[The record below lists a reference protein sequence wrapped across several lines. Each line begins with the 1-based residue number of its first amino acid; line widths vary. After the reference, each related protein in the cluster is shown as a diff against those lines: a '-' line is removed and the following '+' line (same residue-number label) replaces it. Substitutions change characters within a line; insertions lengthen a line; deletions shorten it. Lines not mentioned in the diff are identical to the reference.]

1 MEMEEAFLFDK
12 SLVICQN
19 KGKTE
24 LFGAEDEYSF
34 WIRFPMNTLKVLLI
48 ICLTTGLAYNFFSIW
63 MQDAIF
69 KIPIL
74 NSCQVEDPDPE
85 SQYFVVSAPASS
97 CQESFNSEAV
107 CSSDTTVLTLE
118 AKTDNV
124 KTIWLREIRKKT
136 EQRSRLETSLTTG
149 RFKKMF

>member
-1 MEMEEAFLFDK
+1 
-12 SLVICQN
+12 
-19 KGKTE
+19 
-24 LFGAEDEYSF
+24 
-34 WIRFPMNTLKVLLI
+34 
-48 ICLTTGLAYNFFSIW
+48 
-63 MQDAIF
+63 MQDAIL

-107 CSSDTTVLTLE
+107 CSSDTVLTLE

>member
-1 MEMEEAFLFDK
+1 
-12 SLVICQN
+12 
-19 KGKTE
+19 
-24 LFGAEDEYSF
+24 
-34 WIRFPMNTLKVLLI
+34 
-48 ICLTTGLAYNFFSIW
+48 

-74 NSCQVEDPDPE
+74 NSFQVEDPDPE

>member
-1 MEMEEAFLFDK
+1 
-12 SLVICQN
+12 
-19 KGKTE
+19 
-24 LFGAEDEYSF
+24 
-34 WIRFPMNTLKVLLI
+34 
-48 ICLTTGLAYNFFSIW
+48 

-118 AKTDNV
+118 AKTEDV
-124 KTIWLREIRKKT
+124 KKVWLREIRRKT
-136 EQRSRLETSLTTG
+136 ERRSWFQTRLTG
-149 RFKKMF
+149 GEEEGASQQVLVMLMLIAHGCDGNPC